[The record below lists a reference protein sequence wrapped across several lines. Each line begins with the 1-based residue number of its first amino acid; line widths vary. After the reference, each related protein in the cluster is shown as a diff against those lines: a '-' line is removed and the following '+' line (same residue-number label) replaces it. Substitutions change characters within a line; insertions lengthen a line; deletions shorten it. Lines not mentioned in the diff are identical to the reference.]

1 MRFLHFSIN
10 AIKNLLLYQRFVF
23 ILFSIVFFARI
34 LFLLLY
40 FNAEISEESDIGQ
53 DYMENE
59 GYSIQQD
66 LEEVSKSQGMAIYPS
81 LTSIMYFLL
90 RLWWRQ

>member
-1 MRFLHFSIN
+1 MYWEVNFEISS
-10 AIKNLLLYQRFVF
+10 LLYQRFVF